1 MAGTLAVAVAVSLI
15 ALWALS
21 TLTREPVSAADP
33 PSPHLSTGPTT
44 DTCGACHRSHTGQ
57 SDDLFKSAPES
68 ALCFSCHDGTG
79 ANSNVAAEYSD
90 TNVPADDPATSS
102 YYAHRLDTAALHTNP
117 RSNEFGGRLNRHSA
131 CGDCH
136 NPHTVNAILSA
147 QTAGGWTASGA
158 QANITG
164 VTAAVAWQNP
174 INLEYQLCLKCHSR
188 YTVLLSSMTPTYN
201 KTDKAAELDP
211 TNASYHPIEAPGKN
225 TTTQMQESLNSG
237 TLWRLT
243 TGSTVRCTMCHGNYR
258 LVGNPPTLDS
268 PATNARLAPH
278 TSQYRSLLI
287 ANYRDR
293 NLKPNSEAYDSA
305 DFTLCYLCH
314 SGAPFTDNSGDNRS
328 DTNFRFHGY
337 HTSDIPGQGSGGLDI
352 NVLGAGQG
360 NAICAECHFENH
372 STKLA
377 PWAANQDYSRG
388 VNFAPDVEPRSGQIA
403 PVWDAANR
411 TCALI
416 CHGKDHD
423 NENY

>member
-1 MAGTLAVAVAVSLI
+1 MAGTLAVAVVVSLI

-21 TLTREPVSAADP
+21 TVMRGAATAADP
-33 PSPHLSTGPTT
+33 PSPHLSSGPTT
-44 DTCGACHRSHTGQ
+44 DNCGACHRSHTGK
-57 SDDLFKSAPES
+57 SGDLFKSAPES
-68 ALCFSCHDGTG
+68 TLCFSCHDGTG
-79 ANSNVAAEYSD
+79 ANSNVAAEYND
-90 TNVPADDPATSS
+90 INVPADNPATSS
-102 YYAHRLDTAALHTNP
+102 YYAHRLDTASSHTNAQ
-117 RSNEFGGRLNRHSA
+117 SNEFGGVLNRHSA

-136 NPHTVNAILSA
+136 NPHSVNANLSA
-147 QTAGGWTASGA
+147 QTASGWTPSGA

-164 VTAAVAWQNP
+164 VSAAVAWQNP
-174 INLEYQLCLKCHSR
+174 ISLEYQLCLKCHSR

-211 TNASYHPIEAPGKN
+211 TNASYHPVEAAGKN
-225 TTTQMQESLNSG
+225 TTTEMQNSLNGG

-258 LVGNPPTLDS
+258 LVGNPPALDS
-268 PATNARLAPH
+268 PAANTWLAPH

-293 NLKPNSEAYDSA
+293 VLKSSNEAYVSG
-305 DFTLCYLCH
+305 DFALCYLCH
-314 SGAPFTDNSGDNRS
+314 AQAPFSTTSEYTRT
-328 DTNFRFHGY
+328 DTNFRLHGL
-337 HTSDIPGQGSGGLDI
+337 HVSDIANEGSGGTDI

-360 NAICAECHFENH
+360 RAICAECHFENH

-377 PWAANQDYSRG
+377 PWAANQNYSRG
-388 VNFAPDVEPRSGQIA
+388 VNFAPNVQPRSDQTA
-403 PVWDAANR
+403 PVWSSSNR

-423 NENY
+423 NKSY